1 LVYVDD
7 GILISPMPENIA
19 QAITTLQSTFKISI
33 EGTLNDYV
41 GISVERTGK
50 DEYHLSQPNIINSIL
65 KELNFNDDTKAAK
78 TPAHSTTVLSPGIG
92 KEKHKADWAYR
103 RIIGKLNFLA
113 VSCRPEISCPVHQ
126 AARYSHDPRINH
138 TEAVK
143 RICRYLKGSPTKG
156 MYLRPNGHSFE
167 VYADADF
174 SGLWGAI
181 DSSDP
186 VSSKSR
192 TGFVIMYSGCPI
204 IWASQLQTEIAL
216 STTEAEY
223 LALSTALR
231 NTIPMMRL
239 VEELRDKLHLPMD
252 TIPKVFCRAFEDNSG
267 AVELSNVPKLRPR
280 TKHINTKYHHF
291 RQYIVSKQIE
301 VKQVATEEQTADI
314 FTKNLP
320 ESLFVKFREKLLG
333 W

>member
-1 LVYVDD
+1 
-7 GILISPMPENIA
+7 
-19 QAITTLQSTFKISI
+19 
-33 EGTLNDYV
+33 
-41 GISVERTGK
+41 
-50 DEYHLSQPNIINSIL
+50 
-65 KELNFNDDTKAAK
+65 
-78 TPAHSTTVLSPGIG
+78 
-92 KEKHKADWAYR
+92 
-103 RIIGKLNFLA
+103 
-113 VSCRPEISCPVHQ
+113 
-126 AARYSHDPRINH
+126 
-138 TEAVK
+138 
-143 RICRYLKGSPTKG
+143 

-239 VEELRDKLHLPMD
+239 VEELRDKLFLPMD
-252 TIPKVFCRAFEDNSG
+252 TMPKVFCRAFEDNSG
-267 AVELSNVPKLRPR
+267 AVELSNVPKLRPS

-291 RQYIVSKQIE
+291 REYIWL
-301 VKQVATEEQTADI
+301 A
-314 FTKNLP
+314 N
-320 ESLFVKFREKLLG
+320 KLK
-333 W
+333 